1 MRKPVRVAVLIL
13 LAAAALIW
21 MAGAAIY
28 RALNVKALFT
38 RRQMEAE

>member
-13 LAAAALIW
+13 LETAALIW

-28 RALNVKALFT
+28 RVLNVKALFT
-38 RRQMEAE
+38 RR

>member
-21 MAGAAIY
+21 MAGASIY
-28 RALNVKALFT
+28 RVLNVKALFT
-38 RRQMEAE
+38 RRQMDAE